1 MQTLTFYTMSADQ
14 YTNFQGMKLSDDL
27 NQMVRF
33 AFSKLDQSVELC
45 NEKMLNTC
53 SSLSPTS

>member
-1 MQTLTFYTMSADQ
+1 MSADQ

>member
-1 MQTLTFYTMSADQ
+1 MSADQ

-33 AFSKLDQSVELC
+33 AFSKLDQNVELC
-45 NEKMLNTC
+45 NEKMLNIC